1 MFNNAPEAKSK
12 KLSSYLG
19 IVSEFL
25 QHYRE
30 YRTPEDVMKCFDA
43 ACLKDFTD
51 DHRTKLLD
59 IMDPYSP
66 LPPGFFQKVFCL
78 QESLVRQIILEFIF
92 HKAKLVNLRMQ
103 MLSHDLNLEEIDAFV
118 KSDLYFTIS
127 NIVGTTNIR
136 YNAASNSYLCVYY
149 NDLVVVFRA
158 VPGTPSVSTHI
169 TDKDYA

>member
-1 MFNNAPEAKSK
+1 MSNNASEAKSK
-12 KLSSYLG
+12 KLSSYLD

-25 QHYRE
+25 LHYRE
-30 YRTPEDVMKCFDA
+30 YRTPEDVVKSFDA
-43 ACLKDFTD
+43 ARLKDITD

-66 LPPGFFQKVFCL
+66 LPPGFSQKVFCL

-92 HKAKLVNLRMQ
+92 HEEKLVNLRMQ
-103 MLSHDLNLEEIDAFV
+103 MLSQDLNFAEIDVFV

-127 NIVGTTNIR
+127 NIVGTANIR
-136 YNAASNSYLCVYY
+136 YDAASNSYLCVYY

-169 TDKDYA
+169 TNKDYA